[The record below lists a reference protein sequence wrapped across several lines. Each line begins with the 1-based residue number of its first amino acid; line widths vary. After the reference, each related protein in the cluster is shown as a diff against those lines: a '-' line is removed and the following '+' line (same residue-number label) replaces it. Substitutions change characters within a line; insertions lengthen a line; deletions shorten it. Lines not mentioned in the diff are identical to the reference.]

1 MNDVLRR
8 VCGPDSV
15 SLPAGVALAFV
26 MFFSNFN
33 SSGIDSR
40 QHFWAIVLAWA
51 LSLSAAFGLL
61 VLAKFTLLRGA
72 AERPLVWSTLL
83 AFAVAFLAR
92 AVVFDRVV
100 WMTGASEQPDL
111 LYRLAASLP
120 TFGFGLL
127 ICAYI
132 VSIAREF
139 SRNLQHIAAIRE
151 EIADLEASAAQRV
164 RAHREELLEFVQ
176 STLKRDLATV
186 LGEAPPAA
194 LERMRATIEQVVRP
208 VSRQLASSMPD
219 LELPR
224 APAGQAI
231 AWSTVVRNM
240 FVGNPVR
247 PVWFALWTAGAA
259 WSITISRLVLID
271 TVAYVLLVGAAS
283 YVAQELASV
292 GWRRVARAALG
303 WRVGYFVAAGLGSG
317 IAVNLVARLFAPV
330 ASNQPG
336 LLFAY
341 ALISLGI
348 ATFIAVVTSLR
359 RELNA
364 TIPLLELCS
373 QELRGTLVSIN
384 TQLREQRLAIGRALH
399 GPVQDRITVA
409 AFRLADAIADGKADP
424 ALIAE
429 LSAPIERAIDETSR
443 AEPHAVDVR
452 HSVAELAELW
462 LGVVEIQVD
471 LSDAVAHL
479 MSRFPASGH
488 TVVEVIR
495 EACANAI
502 RHGEARRVWVQ
513 LTVGDRPKSVRVSV
527 RNDGSA
533 LPEQPA
539 GGVGSLLLD
548 ELTLEWTRRSDA
560 TETVLTALVPLV
572 ASR

>member
-1 MNDVLRR
+1 
-8 VCGPDSV
+8 
-15 SLPAGVALAFV
+15 

-40 QHFWAIVLAWA
+40 EHFWAIVLAWA
-51 LSLSAAFGLL
+51 LSLGVAFGW
-61 VLAKFTLLRGA
+61 LAIAKHTLLRGA
-72 AERPLVWSTLL
+72 AERPLIGRTLL
-83 AFAVAFLAR
+83 VFTLAFLAR
-92 AVVFDRVV
+92 AVVFDRMV
-100 WMTGASEQPDL
+100 WITGATEQPDL

-132 VSIAREF
+132 VSVAREF
-139 SRNLQHIAAIRE
+139 SRNLQHIAAIRG
-151 EIADLEASAAQRV
+151 EIIQLETGAAERV
-164 RAHREELLEFVQ
+164 RAHRAELLEFIQ
-176 STLKRDLATV
+176 STLKRDLAA
-186 LGEAPPAA
+186 LMAEAPPAA

-219 LELPR
+219 LELPS
-224 APAGQAI
+224 APVGRAI

-240 FVGNPVR
+240 FGGNPMR

-259 WSITISRLVLID
+259 WSITISRLPLID
-271 TVAYVLLVGAAS
+271 TVAYVLLVGAS
-283 YVAQELASV
+283 SFLAQELASF
-292 GWRRVARAALG
+292 GWRSVARAALG
-303 WRVGYFVAAGLGSG
+303 WRVGYFVLVSLGTG
-317 IAVNLVARLFAPV
+317 IATNLVARLFSPV
-330 ASNQPG
+330 ALDQPS

-364 TIPLLELCS
+364 SGPQLELVS
-373 QELRGTLVSIN
+373 QELRATMVAIN